1 MYVELWMKTDVV
13 TISSHESI
21 ADARQLFGDYKIRR
35 LPVVTDGLLV
45 GIVTPGDIEKAMP
58 SILDADSMD
67 EIELLATNTI
77 IETVMTASPITV
89 APNASLIE
97 AVEKMRRNKIDG
109 MPVVAEDR
117 LVGIISITNILD
129 AFLDIMTTKGA
140 GSRFDLKIDHEP
152 KSFYKMINAFEHEKK
167 EILAIFQHWDFSKDQ
182 QLITVLT
189 RGSDNERLVDSLWEK
204 EFKVERITEIS

>member
-1 MYVELWMKTDVV
+1 MDENRCCDHIFAREYRN
-13 TISSHESI
+13 
-21 ADARQLFGDYKIRR
+21 ARQLFSDYKIRR
-35 LPVVTDGLLV
+35 LPVVRDGLLV

-67 EIELLATNTI
+67 ESEFLATNTI

-152 KSFYKMINAFEHEKK
+152 KSFYKMIKAFEHEEK

-204 EFKVERITEIS
+204 EIKVDRITEIS